1 MGEVR
6 HPSSRENGFGL
17 IQVIVASAISLIIA
31 LGLASVFRDGF
42 RTQAFIKMQGESDNF
57 HEEVRALLS
66 SREACGQTMAGV
78 ALTPGTTTQIPAL
91 KDHEGAIK
99 YAKTTPLGDRSLEI
113 TDIVFSDYQ
122 DRVFPA
128 GEALLTLSFRNIKDA
143 TGPKDI
149 SRTIRLET
157 RKNAA
162 GAFVDCIA
170 LAKMSDGIWRLIP
183 NQDWDIF
190 FTGGHVG
197 IGTTSPRAQ
206 LEVAGSGTGTVLP
219 DYPAIRVINTNTGP
233 SSFSALQTL
242 ALNGAIAGRV
252 GSGSAAGGGS
262 DAAVFMAS
270 ITPHPLVFLTA
281 PPSGGEVLHEHM
293 RITTSG
299 RIGIGTET
307 PAELLHVAG
316 DARIDGCLKDASSTY
331 IAGTCASDE
340 RLKKNIRPLAPIAN
354 RLTKIQPSTFDW
366 RETGESSL
374 GLIAQQVE
382 SVFPE
387 LVEDGLPKKVRY
399 SRLPIYLLQTVREQQ
414 QEIAHLRARL
424 EALERRDRE

>member
-1 MGEVR
+1 MIH
-6 HPSSRENGFGL
+6 HPPHEKGFGL
-17 IQVIVASAISLIIA
+17 IQVIVASAIALVIA
-31 LGLASVFRDGF
+31 MGLASVFRDSF
-42 RTQAFIKMQGESDNF
+42 RTQAFIKMQGQSDNF

-66 SREACGQTMAGV
+66 SREACGQSMAG
-78 ALTPGTTTQIPAL
+78 ATLAPGAKTEIAAL
-91 KDHEGAIK
+91 KDHEGATK
-99 YAKTTPLGDRSLEI
+99 YAKTTPLGDNSLEI
-113 TDIVFSDYQ
+113 VDLVFSDYQ
-122 DRVFPA
+122 DRTFPA
-128 GEALLTLSFRNIKDA
+128 GEALLTLHLRNIKDA
-143 TGPKDI
+143 AGPQQI
-149 SRTIRLET
+149 TRTIRLET
-157 RKNAA
+157 RKNSA
-162 GAFVDCIA
+162 GALVDCIA

-206 LEVAGSGTGTVLP
+206 LEVSGSGTGTVLP

-242 ALNGAIAGRV
+242 ALNGAIAGRL
-252 GSGSAAGGGS
+252 GAGSAAGGGS
-262 DAAVFMAS
+262 DAVVFMAS

-293 RITTSG
+293 RITTQG
-299 RIGIGTET
+299 NVGIGTET
-307 PAELLHVAG
+307 PAERLHVAG
-316 DARIDGCLKDASSTY
+316 DARVDGCLKDASSTY

-340 RLKKNIRPLAPIAN
+340 RLKKNIRPLAPIAA
-354 RLTKIQPSTFDW
+354 RLTRIRPATFDW
-366 RETGESSL
+366 RDTGKPSL

-387 LVEDGLPKKVRY
+387 LVEDGDPKKVRY

-414 QEIAHLRARL
+414 QEIALLRARL